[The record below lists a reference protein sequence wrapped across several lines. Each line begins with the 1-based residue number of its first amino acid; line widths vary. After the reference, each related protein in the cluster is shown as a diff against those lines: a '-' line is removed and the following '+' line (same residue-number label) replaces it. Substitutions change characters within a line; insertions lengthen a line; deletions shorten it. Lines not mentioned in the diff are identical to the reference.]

1 MNESY
6 LERYISIDV
15 SILIGSFVMEPIVFL
30 MKEHRVIQD
39 MVKAHGFELDKER
52 KQKSVD
58 FPFLDTAIDFF
69 KTYADRCHHGKEEGI
84 LFRELSKKP
93 LSTELKK

>member
-1 MNESY
+1 
-6 LERYISIDV
+6 
-15 SILIGSFVMEPIVFL
+15 MEPIVFL
-30 MKEHRVIQD
+30 MKEHRVIED
-39 MVKAHGFELDKER
+39 MVKALGFELVKER

-84 LFRELSKKP
+84 LFRELSKN
-93 LSTELKK
+93 LSQLSIKK